1 MKRVFALVLL
11 LLPALAQP
19 VARELKATV
28 VGDGVGWE
36 THALRIWLVIPE
48 KGRVRLDLFSPGF
61 DPTDYRSALL
71 GKPELGDERYDGGKG
86 ELKAT
91 FRLYRDGKPLREMAF
106 GVEPHRWVP
115 FFEGEMEAGV
125 YLFESELLGN
135 GKNTFVLRVEAPSF
149 KLSLD
154 PKPQLILDVFTQT
167 TTLRL
172 LPDERG
178 RVWVEPLGVYSEGP
192 LEVAFYDED
201 GPEELR
207 ARVRYE
213 DGSVEE
219 RPVSGDREWTT
230 YTKRPGL
237 ALFGFTQP
245 PTARQHSN
253 TVAFRVGAC
262 TSLEN
267 GVLKA
272 IPPGEARARVVDE
285 EGKPLPVP
293 VEEKDRVFR
302 PLLPEGASLLRVE
315 ARGAVFVQ
323 EGWAEVGCP
332 GGEVTFVVRLPK
344 PPAPERPP
352 QGEVRFRVAVALP
365 GGDLPAKATLRLGD
379 LEAPVDGERTLALP
393 RGRYPLAVLAEG
405 ARVEAPQEVEVL
417 PGKRQAVLAR
427 LLPEGAL
434 RPAPEA
440 VHLRVGEQGEVVL
453 TATTPYP
460 GLLPAELS
468 LELPE
473 GLTPLGASRAQGP
486 LTKDR
491 PFQLRV
497 RFLAEK
503 EGTYALSGL
512 LAPWGLKAEGR
523 AVVVRPATFRLV
535 KEALTP
541 EVEAGG
547 VARFRVTVVNEGDEE
562 GRALLVDR
570 FLGTEERREVFLK
583 AKEGRSYEFAFPVPL
598 EAQGTLVN
606 RAELSTGEKAE
617 AGVRVLRPKAHLE
630 RSLPHRVYLPGEEVV
645 LSFLVENRGEAPM
658 RYVLEDACPDWLSPL
673 EPARFEGY
681 LKPGEEALHA
691 YRARVLL
698 GPEAEGACAAT
709 LRTPT
714 ETLRAEVALKRR
726 PLLLEKEA
734 DPPRLLEG
742 GQGVFRLRVRNP
754 ADHRVEVELRD
765 IPGKGLGMDPWS
777 ERVAL
782 EAGEERVFT
791 LPFRAEAVGELENGL
806 SAFLGET
813 PAAFPVKAKVAVLPV
828 LVPERTSV
836 VRLPFRV
843 EGEGDALLLGFKPPE
858 GAEYSPG
865 SARLDGRPVEEPRV
879 LPDGT
884 LVWRLPFAREGLLT
898 LTLLHTR
905 ALPPLPEP
913 ALTLLRLDRELPLKG
928 GLRLRDYEG
937 AKPLSAKRKG
947 PIREPMDGAIV
958 QQEAVA
964 LRIEAP
970 LGPIAVRVNGLE
982 VEGRLLGEAQYDEE
996 RKVQR
1001 LAYYG
1006 VPLRPGR
1013 NVIEVE
1019 GPGFYDKVEVF
1030 RPGPP
1035 KDLVLEPVRLRAD
1048 GRTPL
1053 EFRLK
1058 AVDGMGLPTGFGL
1071 ATLEAAPEPIAPDA
1085 SLLEPG
1091 YQVLLR
1097 DGVGTV
1103 MLKPLLT
1110 PKEVRLRA
1118 RFNDLEKTF
1127 RLFAGGSQEPL
1138 WLAQGSVGVAYDPE
1152 EGRPRLFGL
1161 ARGYVEAPL
1170 EGGFLQGALDTTG
1183 GLSQTPEAGFF
1194 PITGSGEE
1202 ARRPLASDDPVAL
1215 RYTTPEYTLAY
1226 ERGPLAPGLGEATA
1240 LRLATRGD
1248 ARVEAFL
1255 ALLPKGS
1262 VREEIVPDG
1271 TAFYRLS
1278 GSPAPGSLRLFLVEG
1293 GRTRALE
1300 AGVDYTYDFLS
1311 GEIVLARPLAPFT
1324 PEFAPVR
1331 LVAEYAPLSAPR
1343 EELAL
1348 GARAAYEAGPWRFGL
1363 GGYLRLDLQGFAS
1376 QGYALGASLAYGE
1389 GGSEVGL
1396 EAAFAG
1402 KWRFGLSAALSE
1414 GPLEARGNLAYEEG
1428 GEVQGAFR
1436 AAYDLGPGAVAL
1448 EHTTP
1453 GRTGL
1458 VYEAK
1463 LARGFRF
1470 GLGAGYAWRE
1480 GGLYL
1485 LGRAAYQ
1492 EGRARFGL
1500 SHAYLLSGGQ
1510 ETRLDLLW
1518 PLGEALEAEGSLAYL
1533 WGEGLQGAFG
1543 LRQRLGSANLALSY
1557 QLPTASGEGNRAR
1570 FGLEAPLPL
1579 TENLSANL
1587 GLYALYAF
1595 SGGQGEL
1602 GGSLGL
1608 RYAREGLV
1616 ATFGVEGALGPKLTL
1631 RGGAAGS
1638 LDPENTLGL
1647 DFALSLLPEAKGRF
1661 SLAYALRASDLSLL
1675 TYHRYATETGLLEG
1689 QLAAAY
1695 APFPAFSV
1703 RPAFGYRYPFPDPEG
1718 ATYAL
1723 GLYAT
1728 LFPTELLGLGGGA
1741 SYTFQPATGASDLS
1755 FSVEGTLRLSP
1766 LWLSLGYQ
1774 FGPSLFAPE
1783 GVYLRLDVFG
1793 GSR

>member
-1 MKRVFALVLL
+1 MKRTLALFLL
-11 LLPALAQP
+11 LLSALAQP
-19 VARELKATV
+19 VVRELKATV

-36 THALRIWLVIPE
+36 THTLEIWLAIPE
-48 KGRVRLDLFSPGF
+48 KGRARLDLFSPGF

-91 FRLYRDGKPLREMAF
+91 FRLYKDGKLLREMAF
-106 GVEPHRWVP
+106 GVEPHRWAG
-115 FFEGEMEAGV
+115 FFEGEVEAGV
-125 YLFESELLGN
+125 YLFQSEFLGN
-135 GKNTFVLRVEAPSF
+135 GKNAFVLRVEAPNF
-149 KLSLD
+149 GFFLD
-154 PKPQLILDVFTQT
+154 PRPQLILDVSTQT

-178 RVWVEPLGVYSEGP
+178 WVWVEPFSVYSEGP

-207 ARVRYE
+207 ARVRYG

-219 RPVSGDREWTT
+219 RPVSGDREWIA

-237 ALFGFTQP
+237 AIFGFTQP
-245 PTARQHSN
+245 PTARQYSN

-272 IPPGEARARVVDE
+272 VPSGEARARVVDE
-285 EGKPLPVP
+285 EGRPLSVP
-293 VEEKDRVFR
+293 VEAKDRVFR

-315 ARGAVFVQ
+315 ARGAVFA
-323 EGWAEVGCP
+323 EGDRVRVGCP
-332 GGEVTFVVRLPK
+332 GGEVAFVVRLPK
-344 PPAPERPP
+344 PPEPERPP
-352 QGEVRFRVAVALP
+352 QGEVRFRVVVALP

-379 LEAPVDGERTLALP
+379 LEAPVDGEKTLALP
-393 RGRYPLAVLAEG
+393 QGRYPLAVLAEG
-405 ARVEAPQEVEVL
+405 ARVEAPKEVEVL
-417 PGKRQAVLAR
+417 PGKRQEVLVR
-427 LLPEGAL
+427 LLPEVAL
-434 RPAPEA
+434 SLAPEE
-440 VHLRVGEQGEVVL
+440 VYLRVGEEGEVVL

-468 LELPE
+468 LALPE
-473 GLTPLGASRAQGP
+473 GLAPLGAPRAQGP

-491 PFQLRV
+491 PFPLKV

-503 EGTYALSGL
+503 EGTYALQGL
-512 LAPWGLKAEGR
+512 LAPWGLRAEGR
-523 AVVVRPATFRLV
+523 VVVVRPATFRLT

-562 GRALLVDR
+562 GRALLLDR
-570 FLGTEERREVFLK
+570 FLGGEERREVFLK

-617 AGVRVLRPKAHLE
+617 AEVRVLRPKAHLE
-630 RSLPHRVYLPGEEVV
+630 RSLPHRIYLPGEEVA
-645 LSFLVENRGEAPM
+645 LALRVENRGEAPM

-673 EPARFEGY
+673 GPTRFEGY
-681 LKPGEEALHA
+681 LKPGEGALHT

-698 GPEAEGACAAT
+698 GPEAEGTCAAT

-714 ETLRAEVALKRR
+714 ETLRAEVALERR
-726 PLLLEKEA
+726 LLLLGKEA

-742 GQGVFRLRVRNP
+742 SQGVFR
-754 ADHRVEVELRD
+754 
-765 IPGKGLGMDPWS
+765 
-777 ERVAL
+777 
-782 EAGEERVFT
+782 
-791 LPFRAEAVGELENGL
+791 
-806 SAFLGET
+806 
-813 PAAFPVKAKVAVLPV
+813 
-828 LVPERTSV
+828 
-836 VRLPFRV
+836 
-843 EGEGDALLLGFKPPE
+843 
-858 GAEYSPG
+858 
-865 SARLDGRPVEEPRV
+865 
-879 LPDGT
+879 
-884 LVWRLPFAREGLLT
+884 
-898 LTLLHTR
+898 
-905 ALPPLPEP
+905 
-913 ALTLLRLDRELPLKG
+913 
-928 GLRLRDYEG
+928 
-937 AKPLSAKRKG
+937 
-947 PIREPMDGAIV
+947 
-958 QQEAVA
+958 
-964 LRIEAP
+964 
-970 LGPIAVRVNGLE
+970 
-982 VEGRLLGEAQYDEE
+982 
-996 RKVQR
+996 
-1001 LAYYG
+1001 
-1006 VPLRPGR
+1006 
-1013 NVIEVE
+1013 
-1019 GPGFYDKVEVF
+1019 
-1030 RPGPP
+1030 
-1035 KDLVLEPVRLRAD
+1035 
-1048 GRTPL
+1048 
-1053 EFRLK
+1053 
-1058 AVDGMGLPTGFGL
+1058 
-1071 ATLEAAPEPIAPDA
+1071 
-1085 SLLEPG
+1085 PG

-1103 MLKPLLT
+1103 MLRPLLT
-1110 PKEVRLRA
+1110 PQEVRLRA
-1118 RFNDLEKTF
+1118 RFNELERSF
-1127 RLFAGGSQEPL
+1127 RLFAGGSQEAL

-1152 EGRPRLFGL
+1152 EGRPRFFGL
-1161 ARGYVEAPL
+1161 ARGYVETPL

-1183 GLSQTPEAGFF
+1183 GLSKAPEAGFF
-1194 PITGSGEE
+1194 PVTGSGEE

-1255 ALLPKGS
+1255 ALLPKGQ

-1324 PEFAPVR
+1324 PGFAPVR

-1348 GARAAYEAGPWRFGL
+1348 GAQAAYQSGPWRFGL

-1389 GGSEVGL
+1389 GGSGVGL
-1396 EAAFAG
+1396 EATFAG
-1402 KWRFGLSAALSE
+1402 KWRFGLSAALRE

-1436 AAYDLGPGAVAL
+1436 AAYDLGFGAVAL

-1453 GRTGL
+1453 ARTGL

-1463 LARGFRF
+1463 LAQGLRF

-1480 GGLYL
+1480 GSLYL

-1500 SHAYLLSGGQ
+1500 SHASLLSGGQ

-1647 DFALSLLPEAKGRF
+1647 DFALSLLPEVKGRF
-1661 SLAYALRASDLSLL
+1661 SLAYALRSPVLSLL

-1689 QLAAAY
+1689 QLSAAY
-1695 APFPAFSV
+1695 APSLAFSV

-1741 SYTFQPATGASDLS
+1741 AYTFQPATGAGSLS
-1755 FSVEGTLRLSP
+1755 FSVEGTLRFSP